1 MSPTIILLAGLIII
15 SLIFSILAA
24 AKNILVYVAIAM
36 ILTDLTLLVNLL
48 LNAAK

>member
-1 MSPTIILLAGLIII
+1 MSTIVILPASLIII

-36 ILTDLTLLVNLL
+36 ILTDLALLINLL
-48 LNAAK
+48 LNVTK